1 MSRHN
6 LLIST
11 QQNFVILAYFS
22 CADKGKLCW
31 KVFSSR
37 PAWSSENGSGVVGK
51 ADSCA
56 SSCFIAGEVFAGRGC
71 TNSFHAGWPQPAC
84 LVWEMCSA
92 LLLADSWAPAEV
104 AQCVQCAVCAV
115 CCVQNGAGGQKGGG
129 SGWSQAEL
137 WIHARNVFTQF
148 NQKILCYSNFHTDFA
163 QILNRCQE
171 MDLVPY
177 LLREGDKQPNLLYN
191 SLSLCLSQ
199 KQQ

>member
-22 CADKGKLCW
+22 RGDKGKLCW

-37 PAWSSENGSGVVGK
+37 PAWSSENGVVGK

-92 LLLADSWAPAEV
+92 LLLADSWAPEV
-104 AQCVQCAVCAV
+104 VQCVQCAVFKTGLEDKKV
-115 CCVQNGAGGQKGGG
+115 EEVGGARR
-129 SGWSQAEL
+129 SSESMRAM
-137 WIHARNVFTQF
+137 F
-148 NQKILCYSNFHTDFA
+148 
-163 QILNRCQE
+163 
-171 MDLVPY
+171 
-177 LLREGDKQPNLLYN
+177 
-191 SLSLCLSQ
+191 SLSLTKKYFAIQISTPILH
-199 KQQ
+199 KYLIDAKKWTWFLIF